1 MTSTTNLAD
10 QGGRKPATIYDVAT
24 AAGVSHQ
31 TVSRFLAG
39 YEGIRPA
46 TRARVELALT
56 ELGYRPNMSARSLKS
71 GRSHRIGALTHETA
85 QVGPS
90 RIAEGAAAAARDAGY
105 VLDLISV
112 DLHSPHAID
121 DALGQLT
128 SHSLAGVL
136 ALVSTD
142 EMRDAVTAA
151 RFDVPVVIER
161 ESDDAHGISE
171 SGIQALVA
179 HLAALGHRRL
189 LLISGPPNWSSA
201 RSRERA
207 FREAV
212 AAHGLDAEPTRYGDW
227 SPGSGHAAITAAPLR
242 STAVVAANDQMALG
256 AMLALKRQ
264 GLAVPTDVSVVGVD
278 DIPEAEYFDP
288 PLTTVRNDFAAT
300 GRYAVEELIARI
312 EGTPA
317 PAPPVRL
324 ADLVAR
330 ESSAPP
336 RSA

>member
-1 MTSTTNLAD
+1 MTSTTDLAD
-10 QGGRKPATIYDVAT
+10 HGGRKPATIYDVAT

-46 TRARVELALT
+46 TRARVELALA
-56 ELGYRPNMSARSLKS
+56 ELDYRPNMSARSLKS

-85 QVGPS
+85 QVGPG

-171 SGIQALVA
+171 SGVPALVA

-189 LLISGPPNWSSA
+189 LHISGPSNWSSA

-207 FREAV
+207 FR
-212 AAHGLDAEPTRYGDW
+212 AAATALDLETEPTRYGDW
-227 SPGSGHAAITAAPLR
+227 SPGSGYAAITSAPLR
-242 STAVVAANDQMALG
+242 STAIVASNDQMALG

-264 GLAVPTDVSVVGVD
+264 GLAVPADVSVVGVD

-317 PAPPVRL
+317 PGPPVRL
-324 ADLVAR
+324 AELVAR
-330 ESSAPP
+330 ESSASP
-336 RSA
+336 RGA